1 MALEPKVHNLVI
13 DKTLS
18 DNCYMLHQRLLP
30 WMTVL
35 HHLSLEHHASTNVDR
50 FIPNHNNDGMLNVY
64 YILRK
69 KKARQAAE
77 EHWNIEMQSW
87 NIKAR
92 L

>member
-1 MALEPKVHNLVI
+1 
-13 DKTLS
+13 
-18 DNCYMLHQRLLP
+18 MLHQRLLS

-50 FIPNHNNDGMLNVY
+50 FVPNHDNDGMLNVY

-77 EHWNIEMQSW
+77 EHRNAVLEYQSKALKDQ
-87 NIKAR
+87 IKK
-92 L
+92 LKQLYEQDLLNSN